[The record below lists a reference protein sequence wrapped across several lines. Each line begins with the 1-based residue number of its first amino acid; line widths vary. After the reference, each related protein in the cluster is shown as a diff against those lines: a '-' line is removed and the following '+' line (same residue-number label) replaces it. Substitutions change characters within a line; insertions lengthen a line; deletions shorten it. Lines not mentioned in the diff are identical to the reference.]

1 MGAAGEPTGRPKRR
15 QGGLARDGLPPG
27 ARSRGWFA
35 YYHLHNNQKI
45 VVSVTAD
52 AVTINKRP
60 GDVYAFSDARFGRWA
75 YGDRLSVTP
84 EMIVCLPGMEELTI
98 AVVTGPETRRSNSV
112 SRGAARSSNGST
124 TPPTLRYQRR
134 TGWCLSRSSA

>member
-45 VVSVTAD
+45 VVSATAD

-75 YGDRLSVTP
+75 YGDQ
-84 EMIVCLPGMEELTI
+84 
-98 AVVTGPETRRSNSV
+98 AVGDAGNDRAP
-112 SRGAARSSNGST
+112 SRDGGT
-124 TPPTLRYQRR
+124 DD
-134 TGWCLSRSSA
+134 CLS